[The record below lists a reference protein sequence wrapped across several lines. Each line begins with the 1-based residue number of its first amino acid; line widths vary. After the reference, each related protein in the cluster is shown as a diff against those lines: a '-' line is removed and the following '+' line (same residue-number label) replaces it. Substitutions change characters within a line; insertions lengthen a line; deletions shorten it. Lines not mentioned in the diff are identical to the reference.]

1 MEEQPDRDTIID
13 EAIGQTHGTEPPSYS
28 VKREGM
34 SPEEAARQTRADA
47 RSSGE
52 HVGENRSLS
61 RREGRGCVCRL
72 REFPAK
78 PAGKRWSTNR
88 NADRF
93 SESHRSRPLDRT
105 GAGAEC
111 IRAVLRSAV
120 RELDCRLWLRFYDC
134 SFASRP
140 ALTRVFRRARERHP
154 AGLPLLPDLPLH
166 QTEARKLAAVVV
178 VSGGL
183 YAGTFTVAARRP
195 ARYRTPSASVCS
207 SCIVPA
213 GTLQELPGP

>member
-1 MEEQPDRDTIID
+1 MEEQPDRDAIID

-28 VKREGM
+28 AKREST
-34 SPEEAARQTRADA
+34 SPEEAARRLAPAPGAQASMSEKTAASLGERVGDA
-47 RSSGE
+47 YAE
-52 HVGENRSLS
+52 
-61 RREGRGCVCRL
+61 L

-78 PAGKRWSTNR
+78 PARKRWSTNR

-140 ALTRVFRRARERHP
+140 ALTRIFRRARERHS

-183 YAGTFTVAARRP
+183 YAETFTVAVRRP

-213 GTLQELPGP
+213 GTLQESPGP